1 MSRYTGPSC
10 KRCRKKGTKMF
21 LKGAKCTANCV
32 VDREKAAE
40 KGRKFGGGGKFQP
53 KMSDYGKHLKE
64 KQIARFSAQVSEA
77 QFRRFFA
84 KASKEKGQTG
94 TALLRMLETRLDNIV
109 RRLGFAA
116 SLKASRQ
123 LVNHGHVKVN
133 HKTLTIPSALVKPGD
148 SVSISPRTAETL
160 LVKQGLE
167 SADKSNSRPSFL
179 SYDAASLTGKLL
191 RWPDRAEM
199 SINVDDQLIVE
210 FYSK

>member
-10 KRCRKKGTKMF
+10 KRCRKKDTKMF
-21 LKGAKCTANCV
+21 LKGSKCLTNCV

-40 KGRKFGGGGKFQP
+40 KGRKFGGGKFKP

-64 KQIARFSAQVSEA
+64 KQVARFSAQVSEA

-94 TALLRMLETRLDNIV
+94 TALLRLLETRLDNIV

-116 SLKASRQ
+116 SLKAARQ

-148 SVSISPRTAETL
+148 SVSIAAKTAETL
-160 LVKQGLE
+160 LVRQGLE

-179 SYDAASLTGKLL
+179 AYDPASLTGKLL